1 MTVRIVGIINLVADT
16 PHYDTRMIAV
26 SANQIDKVALM
37 PDREVYIIS
46 LVLGWIDVMS
56 GTPFVFRP
64 FPLVKGLINDETK
77 EYFQKHGGYENA
89 TKVTMTKWDPNP
101 VKQSISTSGSGQ
113 SGTIVS
119 ENASGATVD
128 IGGTIY
134 IVHASKGFAFAS
146 EAVNTAVAG
155 KDIVMPDYINY
166 KGKRFPVTEMRGDIF
181 WGKPI
186 KSIKLPSTLTEIS
199 NAALRE
205 RKP

>member
-1 MTVRIVGIINLVADT
+1 MDKQLIINVG
-16 PHYDTRMIAV
+16 RQV
-26 SANQIDKVALM
+26 
-37 PDREVYIIS
+37 
-46 LVLGWIDVMS
+46 GS
-56 GTPFVFRP
+56 G
-64 FPLVKGLINDETK
+64 GLIIAKMLAKAFDCKFYDKEILNLAAQESGFSEKFFEKNDETK

-89 TKVTMTKWDPNP
+89 TKVTMTKWDPKP
-101 VKQSISTSGSGQ
+101 VKQSISTSGTSQ

-128 IGGTIY
+128 IGGIIY

-166 KGKRFPVTEMRGDIF
+166 KGKRIPVTEMRGDIF